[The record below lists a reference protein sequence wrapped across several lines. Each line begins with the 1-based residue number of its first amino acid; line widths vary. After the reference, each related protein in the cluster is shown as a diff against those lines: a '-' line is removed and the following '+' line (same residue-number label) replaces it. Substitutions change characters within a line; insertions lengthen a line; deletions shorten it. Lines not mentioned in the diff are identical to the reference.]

1 MEFIDQLNRT
11 VTLPKSPSRIVSL
24 VPSQT
29 ELLVDLGLR
38 EKIVGITKFC
48 VHPSDLKSEKTVVG
62 GTKQVNFNKIKGLRP
77 DIVICNKEENTEE
90 LVGELSRIAPVWIS
104 DIVTITDNNRMI
116 EQLGQIFDVVS
127 KASEIV
133 SKIDSELALFRNYIK
148 GYSEKRVLYIIWKKP
163 YMAAGR
169 GTFIDSLL
177 KENKYSNIFSVNAG
191 RYPEVKQ
198 EDFLKADIILLS
210 TEPYPFKNVDVVEMT
225 KKLNREVK
233 LVDGE
238 FFSWYG
244 SRLMKAFDYF
254 KSLH

>member
-62 GTKQVNFNKIKGLRP
+62 GTKQVNFNKIKALRP

>member
-11 VTLPKSPSRIVSL
+11 VTLPKTPSRVISL

-62 GTKQVNFNKIKGLRP
+62 GTKQVNFNKIKALRP

>member
-11 VTLPKSPSRIVSL
+11 VALPKTPSRIVSL

-29 ELLVDLGLR
+29 ELLVDLDLR

-48 VHPSDLKSEKTVVG
+48 VHPSNLKSEKTVVG
-62 GTKQVNFNKIKGLRP
+62 GTKQVNFNKIKTLRP
-77 DIVICNKEENTEE
+77 DIIICNKEENTEE
-90 LVGELSRIAPVWIS
+90 LVGELGRIAPVWIS
-104 DIVTITDNNRMI
+104 DIITIADNNRMI
-116 EQLGQIFDVVS
+116 EQLGQLFDVVP
-127 KASEIV
+127 KASEII

-177 KENKYSNIFSVNAG
+177 RENNFQNILPRQSG
-191 RYPEVKQ
+191 RYPVVKR
-198 EDFLKADIILLS
+198 EDFIKADLILLS
-210 TEPYPFKNVDVVEMT
+210 TEPYPFKEADIAEISEEFKT
-225 KKLNREVK
+225 EVK

-244 SRLMKAFDYF
+244 SRLINAFNYF
-254 KSLH
+254 KTLQ

>member
-11 VTLPKSPSRIVSL
+11 VTLPKTPSRVVSL

-225 KKLNREVK
+225 KKLNKEVK